1 MSKKQIVIMLD
12 VVAWVTVED
21 KFLKIG
27 YTNRGSDSFTIDQ
40 HEFMFVGIST
50 DSVDRITDFLGVDQP
65 ENKPGV

>member
-40 HEFMFVGIST
+40 HEFMFVGSSS
-50 DSVDRITDFLGVDQP
+50 DSVDRITDFLEVDRRSGV
-65 ENKPGV
+65 